1 MLDQYEILPFEI
13 NIDNEELKK
22 IINIYADNETI
33 EADRTIYRGSIDKSI
48 LYNLLN
54 ETEGYKSL
62 YIEYYQM
69 IICNDKLKVIL
80 TYCEGDFIA
89 EVYNSES
96 GYNDGIERTKNFIDE
111 M

>member
-33 EADRTIYRGSIDKSI
+33 EADRVVYRGSIDKSI

-54 ETEGYKSL
+54 ESTGYNDL

-69 IICNDKLKVIL
+69 IICNNELKAIL

-89 EVYNSES
+89 EIYNSES
-96 GYNDGIERTKNFIDE
+96 EYIAGVERTKKFIDE